1 MRNLK
6 KVLALVLALVM
17 SLSLVTIANAADFS
31 DNADID
37 YSEAVD
43 VMVAAGIIDGVG
55 TNSFDPNG
63 TLTREQAAKLITYM
77 LLGENSE
84 KLGIESSS
92 FKDVAVTRWS
102 APAIEYCASLGIIDG
117 AGDGNFYPAG
127 KLTGFAFAKMLLT
140 ALGYDSQIE
149 KFVGASWTINV
160 ATLGMEV
167 GLDDGLETV
176 FGSAEISRQEAAQ
189 MALNAIK
196 APLVEYDND
205 STISVNGAT
214 VQINGGSAKFVTTTL
229 AKEQRISNRTLTNT
243 GANTQNSG
251 YTVEFGEKYLPKLE
265 LKGETDAFGR
275 PSYTWSYDK
284 EEIGTYVDYTNLT
297 ATYTEE
303 VTGKELYDV
312 LGKSIVD
319 DIDSSASDRYRLFVY
334 IDGED
339 SASVNDAI
347 FGVSN
352 KGISKNNK
360 DGVGA
365 TGNGVLTQVF
375 IDADSR
381 VVTIAII
388 NTYLAKA
395 RADYNAKRDEVSFD
409 VFGIDKKGSEYIKD
423 LTDDEDKEILTAS
436 GEDFA
441 IEDVKKDDIYRVAV
455 AEGGIQLLVPAEVV
469 TGTSMSSFKLDSY
482 VVAGGNTYNY
492 ADAAE
497 YDVDVLNKYTTASGT
512 VNLKDK
518 SYNIYLDEYGYLLGI
533 ELVDEVKNYVF
544 ITGVDLNSSN
554 LSARNVDANAI
565 FLDGKM
571 ETITYDS
578 TKSTISLD
586 QDGDDTVDFDDDNLG
601 LLNTWCTYTVS
612 KDGIYTLK
620 EVSTGEVDSRKVAQN
635 HDTAVAGDKID
646 KKHISLTGSTGYSR
660 IYGNDD
666 TVYLNAAVKTIKVNS
681 AGGAQT
687 GIIDDV
693 DSVTIGVAKADFDV
707 YAEGNNGGGSTAADA
722 NSASAV
728 ADANGKVQSG
738 NYCEAVAYGA
748 YALYDDDGYIIAAVV
763 VADDGANSDNW
774 VYVTSKSVTR
784 ESYDTEKDEWT
795 WSREVVANG
804 EITEITE
811 TGDSLGY
818 LDTMEKYNWYKVR
831 YKGDGTVKDVQLA
844 VDALAHVN
852 GTETPTAA
860 SGSDEYEGN
869 IKHLDKTIN
878 AGKDT
883 ILYEASGYTK
893 ESPNLSGIAVGTN
906 GYAPFKDQAGKPHLT
921 GSTFFVSNDDST
933 GFHVDTNVKTVFIQT
948 NDNKETIDTFTG
960 KDDLED
966 AVSDLNEA
974 RDGKYDYEV
983 SAVLNSGS
991 AQVVIIRDLNESD
1004 GKTIEGGNKPDG
1016 SSDVSK
1022 KAIAVYDSNGDK
1034 VTFICA
1040 GGTLTTKEKTDL
1052 IKALAA
1058 DELGVPED
1066 ELSVKKVGSVWNIV
1080 TEDGDEYAWNEQT
1093 AVEQGGVPND
1103 KNVWDQVDEAMDGE
1117 DDEDT
1122 LRILQELKDLAES
1135 GMLSSGAVATPTSA
1149 TTADLT
1155 GLTWRKGL
1163 DVQVDGYGKAFDQ
1176 TLLEMYGPQD
1186 PAGSDADE
1194 RAKVA
1199 DATHW
1204 AVVGI
1209 NNTANDD
1216 TVIYLLIWDATNG
1229 VGKVARNS
1237 GTGLV
1242 TVTDVSDGLTRD
1254 GITYSIETP

>member
-1 MRNLK
+1 
-6 KVLALVLALVM
+6 
-17 SLSLVTIANAADFS
+17 
-31 DNADID
+31 
-37 YSEAVD
+37 
-43 VMVAAGIIDGVG
+43 
-55 TNSFDPNG
+55 
-63 TLTREQAAKLITYM
+63 
-77 LLGENSE
+77 
-84 KLGIESSS
+84 
-92 FKDVAVTRWS
+92 
-102 APAIEYCASLGIIDG
+102 
-117 AGDGNFYPAG
+117 
-127 KLTGFAFAKMLLT
+127 
-140 ALGYDSQIE
+140 
-149 KFVGASWTINV
+149 
-160 ATLGMEV
+160 
-167 GLDDGLETV
+167 
-176 FGSAEISRQEAAQ
+176 

-196 APLVEYDND
+196 VFLVEYDND
-205 STISVNGAT
+205 STIFVNGAT

-251 YTVEFGEKYLPKLE
+251 YTVEFGERYLPKLE

-375 IDADSR
+375 IDADNR

-544 ITGVDLNSSN
+544 ITGVDLNNSN

-578 TKSTISLD
+578 TKSEISLD
-586 QDGDDTVDFDDDNLG
+586 QDGSGTVDFESDNLG

-620 EVSTGEVDSRKVAQN
+620 EVSTGEVDSRKVAQK
-635 HDTAVAGDKID
+635 HDDTVAGGKID
-646 KKHISLTGSTGYSR
+646 KKNISLKGSDGYSR

-681 AGGAQT
+681 ADGAQT

-707 YAEGNNGGGSTAADA
+707 YSEADA
-722 NSASAV
+722 KTT
-728 ADANGKVQSG
+728 ADNNGKVTAG
-738 NYCEAVAYGA
+738 NKCTAVAYGA

-795 WSREVVANG
+795 
-804 EITEITE
+804 
-811 TGDSLGY
+811 
-818 LDTMEKYNWYKVR
+818 
-831 YKGDGTVKDVQLA
+831 
-844 VDALAHVN
+844 
-852 GTETPTAA
+852 
-860 SGSDEYEGN
+860 
-869 IKHLDKTIN
+869 
-878 AGKDT
+878 
-883 ILYEASGYTK
+883 
-893 ESPNLSGIAVGTN
+893 
-906 GYAPFKDQAGKPHLT
+906 
-921 GSTFFVSNDDST
+921 
-933 GFHVDTNVKTVFIQT
+933 
-948 NDNKETIDTFTG
+948 
-960 KDDLED
+960 
-966 AVSDLNEA
+966 
-974 RDGKYDYEV
+974 
-983 SAVLNSGS
+983 
-991 AQVVIIRDLNESD
+991 
-1004 GKTIEGGNKPDG
+1004 
-1016 SSDVSK
+1016 
-1022 KAIAVYDSNGDK
+1022 
-1034 VTFICA
+1034 
-1040 GGTLTTKEKTDL
+1040 
-1052 IKALAA
+1052 
-1058 DELGVPED
+1058 
-1066 ELSVKKVGSVWNIV
+1066 
-1080 TEDGDEYAWNEQT
+1080 
-1093 AVEQGGVPND
+1093 
-1103 KNVWDQVDEAMDGE
+1103 
-1117 DDEDT
+1117 
-1122 LRILQELKDLAES
+1122 
-1135 GMLSSGAVATPTSA
+1135 
-1149 TTADLT
+1149 
-1155 GLTWRKGL
+1155 
-1163 DVQVDGYGKAFDQ
+1163 
-1176 TLLEMYGPQD
+1176 
-1186 PAGSDADE
+1186 
-1194 RAKVA
+1194 
-1199 DATHW
+1199 
-1204 AVVGI
+1204 
-1209 NNTANDD
+1209 
-1216 TVIYLLIWDATNG
+1216 
-1229 VGKVARNS
+1229 
-1237 GTGLV
+1237 
-1242 TVTDVSDGLTRD
+1242 
-1254 GITYSIETP
+1254 